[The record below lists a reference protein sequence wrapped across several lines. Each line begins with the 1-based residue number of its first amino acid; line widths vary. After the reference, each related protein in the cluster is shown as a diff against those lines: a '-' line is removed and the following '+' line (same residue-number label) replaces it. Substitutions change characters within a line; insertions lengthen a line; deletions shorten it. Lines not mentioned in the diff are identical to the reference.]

1 MPVTVPAHQA
11 VAVVKLRWPRGFDGV
26 ALVVGSVSPDLAYA
40 FIPWIEIPSHTPA
53 ALLYWCLP
61 VTLAVSWLLRRFAL
75 RGAAYL
81 PDLGVLRIRD
91 YAGCAQV
98 RHRWWVTL
106 SSALLGAASH
116 ILWDFFTHDTGAPRL
131 WPGMAEEAVAGLPW
145 YQLAQYASGVV
156 GTLAVAA
163 MAVAVGSRRLLP
175 RWHGRPPADP
185 PVPPHAR
192 MWWAVVLGVAAA
204 ALVPAL
210 LLPWLGGL
218 HILAARLL
226 WAALIATSIAGAVVA
241 ARSEGRFT
249 SRLT

>member
-11 VAVVKLRWPRGFDGV
+11 VAIVKLRWPRGVDGV

-40 FIPWIEIPSHTPA
+40 FLPWVEVPSHTPA

-61 VTLAVSWLLRRFAL
+61 VTLAVSWLIRRFAAQ
-75 RGAAYL
+75 GAAYL
-81 PDLGVLRIRD
+81 PDMGVLRIRD
-91 YAGCAQV
+91 YAGCAAV
-98 RHRWWVTL
+98 RHPWWVTL

-116 ILWDFFTHDTGAPRL
+116 IVWDFFTHDTGAPRL
-131 WPGMAEEAVAGLPW
+131 WPGMAGEAVAGLPW

-175 RWHGRPPADP
+175 RWHGRAPSDLPT
-185 PVPPHAR
+185 PPHAGL
-192 MWWAVVLGVAAA
+192 WWAVVLGAAIV
-204 ALVPAL
+204 ALVPAV

-218 HILAARLL
+218 HILMARLL
-226 WAALIATSIAGAVVA
+226 WAALVATSIAGAVVT
-241 ARSEGRFT
+241 ARSEGRFI
-249 SRLT
+249 SRVP